1 MSKIHG
7 ISRTFT
13 KSEPRI
19 HKLDRGLEISLKVDQ
34 LELWIDPPWNASA
47 ENHTESWILNAFGMP
62 YAKDWLQ
69 HHTKQQ
75 LLIVHWTIF
84 HIMKIEVFKSSI
96 SAKKTLFSL
105 DFASHSCPSGCAPQL
120 AGRWSSSAAERSAG
134 VRAPSPKRNCRA
146 RSAALAKSC
155 GASEASA
162 EMLLFVARAQTK
174 TSADW
179 LWEILEV
186 LPHSHKCYAAS
197 RHQVQ
202 PILRIDHHERWFRHC
217 GLLKICLERC
227 NVHVHKQKVA
237 WI

>member
-1 MSKIHG
+1 MPQLKI
-7 ISRTFT
+7 TLN
-13 KSEPRI
+13 P
-19 HKLDRGLEISLKVDQ
+19 
-34 LELWIDPPWNASA
+34 
-47 ENHTESWILNAFGMP
+47 ESWMP
-62 YAKDWLQ
+62 LVCHMLRIDYS
-69 HHTKQQ
+69 
-75 LLIVHWTIF
+75 TIPNNSCSLF
-84 HIMKIEVFKSSI
+84 IGQSFISWKSKSSK
-96 SAKKTLFSL
+96 AVFLQKKTLFSL